1 MQEDKMD
8 DKLKNRYN
16 QIFSG
21 SKRFVK
27 NIRIKQHVPK
37 PTEKDYARQVIK
49 RFFVQKANDENGV
62 IYEID
67 KNQKSKFQNNPTY
80 NFVELDWKISGD
92 SETKTVGDFDEQIT
106 IEQMNQLSINTAA
119 QKMPYLKL
127 YLPNLLQFYKK

>member
-1 MQEDKMD
+1 MD

-21 SKRFVK
+21 SKRFVR
-27 NIRIKQHVPK
+27 NIRIKQYVPK
-37 PTEKDYARQVIK
+37 PTEKDYTRQVII
-49 RFFVQKANDENGV
+49 RYFIQKANDKNGV

-80 NFVELDWKISGD
+80 NFVELEWKISGD

-106 IEQMNQLSINTAA
+106 IEQMNQLSINTASF
-119 QKMPYLKL
+119 KRFYLKL